1 MLMRFDMLYK
11 TAKKEEANPKWSD
24 IIGKTLEKEKDRQY
38 TGRELTG
45 DSKIPSVV
53 YMAVA
58 DRQRKGHTDDLL
70 GFKNKKQ
77 LQDWAAGILRSG
89 AHAKADI
96 RKQKSIKEFDE
107 ATFIASMAHPVT
119 RGARTAYD
127 VGSFVVDTAS
137 KAKKAYKGVMENL
150 AKNRDYI
157 GRIRQTAVG
166 DGKTDSSMG
175 DKAALGYSVAK
186 GLVKDRGTKRSLVS
200 GATLAAGPIAETAY
214 RTLSGLGKQAPLPP
228 IAKAGITAVGQ
239 GAKAVRRSLKP
250 EKQRLQQP
258 ESFDREGIK
267 DYLEGKE
274 VNTLTP
280 SITKGVIKDMT
291 EDYQNNPER
300 FKKTIRAVDSA
311 AEYAKP
317 REKKSSVYRKY
328 YQLGCLAAQ
337 NSIRH

>member
-1 MLMRFDMLYK
+1 MRYK
-11 TAKKEEANPKWSD
+11 VAKKKKPSDKWLD
-24 IIGKTLEKEKDRQY
+24 ITRKTIEKETDRQY

-45 DSKIPSVV
+45 DSKVPAVL
-53 YMAVA
+53 YMAIA
-58 DRQRKGHTDDLL
+58 DRQKKGYKGDLL
-70 GFKNKKQ
+70 GFKNKKE
-77 LQDWAAGILRSG
+77 LQDWASGILRSG

-96 RKQKSIKEFDE
+96 RKQKSKEELDE
-107 ATFIASMAHPVT
+107 ALFIASMAHPAT
-119 RGARTAYD
+119 RAARTAYD
-127 VGSFVVDTAS
+127 VGSFAVDTAS
-137 KAKKAYKGVMENL
+137 KAKKAYKDVMENL
-150 AKNRDYI
+150 AKNRDSI

-175 DKAALGYSVAK
+175 DKAALGFSVAK
-186 GLVKDRGTKRSLVS
+186 GLVKDPGTEKSLVS
-200 GATLAAGPIAETAY
+200 GATLAAPSIAEGAY

-250 EKQRLQQP
+250 EKQKLQQP
-258 ESFDREGIK
+258 ESFDRKGIK
-267 DYLEGKE
+267 DYLGGKK

-280 SITKGVIKDMT
+280 SITKEVMDDMT
-291 EDYQNNPER
+291 GDYQNNPER

-311 AEYAKP
+311 AEYAKS